1 MPAYMKGNTLFQ
13 PSTIKT
19 QTNYVPW
26 GREVCIPVPPYPL
39 SVKPYLTH
47 PAAAKMPPL
56 LVGKTGIATLH
67 TVNKLWD
74 STLSF
79 QLLDEVN
86 EQTKVDDS
94 KIIMMNLH
102 AVYLY

>member
-1 MPAYMKGNTLFQ
+1 M
-13 PSTIKT
+13 
-19 QTNYVPW
+19 
-26 GREVCIPVPPYPL
+26 
-39 SVKPYLTH
+39 KPYLTH
-47 PAAAKMPPL
+47 PAAAKMPHL
-56 LVGKTGIATLH
+56 RVGKTGIATLR

-102 AVYLY
+102 AVCLY